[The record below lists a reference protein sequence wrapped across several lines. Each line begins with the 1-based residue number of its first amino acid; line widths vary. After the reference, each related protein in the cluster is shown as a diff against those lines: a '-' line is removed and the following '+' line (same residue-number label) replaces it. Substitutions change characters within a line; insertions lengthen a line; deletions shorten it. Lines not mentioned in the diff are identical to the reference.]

1 MKKDIIDIN
10 ESTIKQF
17 VEALRPIDEEIRK
30 QVDIGYSYHSKVK
43 VVELYEMRPKWDN
56 PQEIQK
62 LPFARIRYYKN
73 QNFWKIFW
81 FRADGSWD
89 PYEPKPTATNLEKIL
104 TTIKEDKHGCFFG

>member
-17 VEALRPIDEEIRK
+17 VEALRPVDEEIRK

-43 VVELYEMRPKWDN
+43 VVELFEIRPKWDN
-56 PQEIQK
+56 PQDIQK

-89 PYEPKPTATNLEKIL
+89 PYEPKPTATNLEEIL
-104 TTIKEDKHGCFFG
+104 ATIKEDKHGCFFG